1 MEGRGMI
8 ELEIRDI
15 NNNIVGKKEVPE
27 IVFNNQADDSVV
39 HSAVVA
45 YMANQRQGTHATKT
59 RAMVSGGG
67 RKPWRQKHTGRA
79 RHGSI
84 RSPLWRKGGIVFGP
98 QPRDYYI
105 QLPKKMRDAALFKAL
120 TLKYQDK
127 EILLLD
133 KIELM
138 RPKTKDMIEI
148 IKNLELA
155 DSSVL
160 FVLPDKDENI
170 LLSSRNIPYVGVIR
184 AGDLNAYYVSLFDRV
199 VFTVSGLDRLL
210 QIKGVVS

>member
-1 MEGRGMI
+1 MI
-8 ELEIRDI
+8 EIEIRDI
-15 NNNIVGKKEVPE
+15 QNNIVGKKEVPE
-27 IVFNNQADDSVV
+27 IVFNNQASESVV

-67 RKPWRQKHTGRA
+67 KKPWRQKHTGRA

-105 QLPKKMRDAALFKAL
+105 KLPQSMKTTALFKAL
-120 TLKYQDK
+120 TLKYRDG

-133 KIELM
+133 KLELM
-138 RPKTKDMIEI
+138 RPKTKDMVEI
-148 IKNLELA
+148 IRNLELNN
-155 DSSVL
+155 SSVL
-160 FVLPDKDENI
+160 FVLPDKDENVY
-170 LLSSRNIPYVGVIR
+170 LSSRNIPYVGVVR
-184 AGDLNAYYVSLFDRV
+184 ASDLNAYHVSLFDRV
-199 VFTVSGLDRLL
+199 VFTVSGLDTLL
-210 QIKGVVS
+210 SIKGVTS

>member
-1 MEGRGMI
+1 MI
-8 ELEIRDI
+8 EIEIRDI
-15 NNNIVGKKEVPE
+15 HNNIIGKKEVPDT
-27 IVFNNQADDSVV
+27 VFNNTASESVV

-45 YMANQRQGTHATKT
+45 YLANQRQGTHATKT

-67 RKPWRQKHTGRA
+67 KKPWRQKHTGRA

-105 QLPKKMRDAALFKAL
+105 KLPKKMKDTALFKAL
-120 TLKYQDK
+120 TMKYRDN

-133 KIELM
+133 KLELI
-138 RPKTKDMIEI
+138 RPKTKDI
-148 IKNLELA
+148 IDILKNLKIQ
-155 DSSVL
+155 DKSIL
-160 FVLPDKDENI
+160 FVLADKDENV
-170 LLSSRNIPYVGVIR
+170 LLSVRNIPYVDVVR
-184 AGDLNAYYVSLFDRV
+184 ASDLNAYYVSLFDNV

-210 QIKGVVS
+210 TVKGVTS

>member
-1 MEGRGMI
+1 MM

-15 NNNIVGKKEVPE
+15 HNNIVGKKEVPD
-27 IVFNNQADDSVV
+27 IIFNNQASESVV

-105 QLPKKMRDAALFKAL
+105 KLPKKMKDTALFKAL
-120 TLKYQDK
+120 TLKYNDK
-127 EILLLD
+127 EVLLLD
-133 KIELM
+133 KIELL
-138 RPKTKDMIEI
+138 RPKTKDMMEI
-148 IKNLELA
+148 LRNLELA
-155 DSSVL
+155 DKSVL
-160 FVLPDKDENI
+160 FVLPEKDENI
-170 LLSSRNIPYVGVIR
+170 LLSARNIPYVGVVR
-184 AGDLNAYYVSLFDRV
+184 AVDLNAYYVSLFDKV
-199 VFTVSGLDRLL
+199 VFTVSSLDRLI
-210 QIKGVVS
+210 QFKGVTS

>member
-1 MEGRGMI
+1 MMEI
-8 ELEIRDI
+8 EIRDI

-27 IVFNNQADDSVV
+27 IVFNNQASESVV

-45 YMANQRQGTHATKT
+45 YMANLRQGTHATKT

-105 QLPKKMRDAALFKAL
+105 KLPKTMKDIALFKAL
-120 TLKYQDK
+120 TMKYRDN
-127 EILLLD
+127 EILLID
-133 KIELM
+133 KLELL
-138 RPKTKDMIEI
+138 RPKTRDVVNILR
-148 IKNLELA
+148 NLQLN
-155 DSSVL
+155 DKSVL
-160 FVLPDKDENI
+160 FVLPEKDENV
-170 LLSSRNIPYVGVIR
+170 LLSARNIPYVGVVR
-184 AGDLNAYYVSLFDRV
+184 ATDLNAYHVSLFDRV
-199 VFTVSGLDRLL
+199 IFTVSGLDSLL
-210 QIKGVVS
+210 KIKGVTS

>member
-1 MEGRGMI
+1 MMEM
-8 ELEIRDI
+8 EIRDI
-15 NNNIVGKKEVPE
+15 HNNIVGKKEVPDM
-27 IVFNNQADDSVV
+27 VFNNQADESVV

-105 QLPKKMRDAALFKAL
+105 KLPKKMKETALFKAL
-120 TLKYQDK
+120 TLKYRDN

-133 KIELM
+133 KLELL
-138 RPKTKDMIEI
+138 RPKTKDLMEI
-148 IKNLELA
+148 LKNLEIA
-155 DSSVL
+155 GKSVL
-160 FVLPDKDENI
+160 FVLPDKDENV
-170 LLSSRNIPYVGVIR
+170 LLSARNIPYVGVVR
-184 AGDLNAYYVSLFDRV
+184 AGDLNAYYISLFEKII
-199 VFTVSGLDRLL
+199 FTVSGLDRLL
-210 QIKGVVS
+210 QIKGVTS

>member
-8 ELEIRDI
+8 DIEIRDI
-15 NNNIVGKKEVPE
+15 NNNIVGRRQLPE
-27 IVFNNQADDSVV
+27 IVFNNQADESVV

-105 QLPKKMRDAALFKAL
+105 KLPKQMKDTALFKAL
-120 TLKYQDK
+120 TMKYRDN
-127 EILLLD
+127 EIILLDNL
-133 KIELM
+133 ELV
-138 RPKTKDMIEI
+138 RPKTKDMVNIL
-148 IKNLELA
+148 KNLQLN
-155 DSSVL
+155 DKSVL
-160 FVLPDKDENI
+160 FVLPVKDENI
-170 LLSSRNIPYVGVIR
+170 LLSARNIPYVGVIR
-184 AGDLNAYYVSLFDRV
+184 AEDLNAYHVSLFDEI
-199 VFTVSGLDRLL
+199 VFTVSGLDKFLTV
-210 QIKGVVS
+210 KGVNS